1 MNKSTGYKNILKN
14 FQYMKLMIASLINR
28 FGDSVDAIAS
38 AWIIYELTS
47 NAMWSAV
54 LYGVNK
60 LPSVL
65 IMPLAGAWVEGKRKK
80 TVMVVTD
87 IIRAICVAFIA
98 TGYLLNFLEAWML
111 VITTFVIS
119 TAEAFRL
126 PAGSAVTP
134 KVLDKEDL
142 SYGMS
147 LSTALGTIVELI
159 GMGIAAGIIAFIGTA
174 GAIYIDMATFLLSAF
189 LISTVKMRNDEPS
202 DAKGNLSNYFS
213 TLKQGF
219 SYVLSSK
226 VARFLVMFAAFL
238 NGILVPL
245 NSLQAPLASEV
256 LGGGAEVLSV
266 LGITVTVGS
275 LIGTVAYP
283 ILSKF
288 IGKEIFVIS
297 GGLAIGLYFISLIV
311 AKPAYE
317 SVVFMYVFVAF
328 ISLMLGIFISLL
340 SAFLQVE
347 FIELIEEQYLARAA
361 SIMNAIGQAVT
372 PIMSLVVSALAAFL
386 PIGAIFVLAGIF
398 DLVVCLYIIVSRT
411 LTNTLKSEESLNA
424 A

>member
-14 FQYMKLMIASLINR
+14 FQYMKLMMASLINR

-245 NSLQAPLASEV
+245 NSLQAPLA
-256 LGGGAEVLSV
+256 
-266 LGITVTVGS
+266 
-275 LIGTVAYP
+275 
-283 ILSKF
+283 
-288 IGKEIFVIS
+288 
-297 GGLAIGLYFISLIV
+297 IGLYFISIIV

-347 FIELIEEQYLARAA
+347 FIELVEEQYLARAA

-411 LTNTLKSEESLNA
+411 LTKTLKSEESLNA

>member
-14 FQYMKLMIASLINR
+14 FQYMKLMMASLINR

-38 AWIIYELTS
+38 AWIIYEITS

-245 NSLQAPLASEV
+245 NSLQAPLA
-256 LGGGAEVLSV
+256 
-266 LGITVTVGS
+266 
-275 LIGTVAYP
+275 
-283 ILSKF
+283 
-288 IGKEIFVIS
+288 
-297 GGLAIGLYFISLIV
+297 IGLYFISIIV

-347 FIELIEEQYLARAA
+347 FIELVEEQYLARAA

-411 LTNTLKSEESLNA
+411 LTKTLKSEESLNA

>member
-14 FQYMKLMIASLINR
+14 FQYMKLMMASLINR

-38 AWIIYELTS
+38 AWIIYEITS

-245 NSLQAPLASEV
+245 NSLQAPLA
-256 LGGGAEVLSV
+256 
-266 LGITVTVGS
+266 
-275 LIGTVAYP
+275 
-283 ILSKF
+283 
-288 IGKEIFVIS
+288 
-297 GGLAIGLYFISLIV
+297 IGLYFISLIV

-347 FIELIEEQYLARAA
+347 FIELVEEQYLARAA

-411 LTNTLKSEESLNA
+411 LTKTLKSEESLNA

>member
-1 MNKSTGYKNILKN
+1 M
-14 FQYMKLMIASLINR
+14 
-28 FGDSVDAIAS
+28 
-38 AWIIYELTS
+38 
-47 NAMWSAV
+47 
-54 LYGVNK
+54 
-60 LPSVL
+60 
-65 IMPLAGAWVEGKRKK
+65 
-80 TVMVVTD
+80 
-87 IIRAICVAFIA
+87 
-98 TGYLLNFLEAWML
+98 WML

-317 SVVFMYVFVAF
+317 SVVFMYLFVAF

-347 FIELIEEQYLARAA
+347 FIELVEEQYLARAA

-411 LTNTLKSEESLNA
+411 LTKTLKSEESLNA

>member
-1 MNKSTGYKNILKN
+1 MNKSAGYKNILKN
-14 FQYMKLMIASLINR
+14 FQYMKMMIASLINR
-28 FGDSVDAIAS
+28 FGDSVDSIAS

-54 LYGVNK
+54 IFGVNK

-80 TVMVVTD
+80 PIMIITD

-98 TGYLLNFLEAWML
+98 TGFLFNFLEAWML
-111 VITTFVIS
+111 VITTFIIS

-134 KVLDKEDL
+134 KLLDKEDL

-147 LSTALGTIVELI
+147 LSTALATVVELV
-159 GMGIAAGIIAFIGTA
+159 GMGIAAGIIAIIGTA
-174 GAIYIDMATFLLSAF
+174 GAIYIDMATFLLSA
-189 LISTVKMRNDEPS
+189 LIISTIKIRNDEPS
-202 DAKGNLSNYFS
+202 AAEGSLNNYYA

-219 SYVLSSK
+219 NYVLSNK
-226 VARFLVMFAAFL
+226 VARFLVLFAAFL

-256 LGGGAEVLSV
+256 LGGGAEILSV
-266 LGITVTVGS
+266 IGITITVGT
-275 LIGTVAYP
+275 LLGTVTYP
-283 ILSKF
+283 ILSKY

-297 GGLAIGLYFISLIV
+297 GGLAIGIYYISLII
-311 AKPAYE
+311 AQPAYN

-328 ISLMLGIFISLL
+328 ASLMLGLSVSLL

-347 FIELIEEQYLARAA
+347 FVELVEEQYLARAA
-361 SIMNAIGQAVT
+361 SIMNAIGNAIT
-372 PIMSLVVSALAAFL
+372 PIMSLVVSGLAAFL
-386 PIGAIFVLAGIF
+386 PTGVIFTIAGIF
-398 DLVVCLYIIVSRT
+398 DVIVCLYIIVSRT
-411 LTNTLKSEESLNA
+411 VTNVLRSEESLNA